1 MKTLLLLITLLVT
14 NTYVFAQNPEEDT
27 PTPSPVIEPDYY
39 DLACQDAE
47 VYIND
52 NGIHW
57 DRKRNALLDKNGI
70 IHIFLFENGNTI
82 KTGFPTTATEN
93 EKYQVHLYK
102 REGNDNTY
110 KLEISGSYLPSFN
123 IQNGANVEV
132 NLEVAKQSVKKNDF
146 SIVGPFTDNFTI
158 ILKEGSEAIVSTNIK
173 VSRTIHASIG
183 SGIIYSFLKDPSNI
197 RTLPMPN
204 GDTTLLADNPNG
216 QAYLTICAT
225 YYPWGRNSLFMT
237 SRLLDMR
244 SRLGIVV
251 GTSIGSSSSNFKNFQ
266 LGLQYDFAIGGSFI
280 IGGNLGKQQRI
291 QNINYKD
298 FEFGETVFTGGNL
311 DARMYSSW
319 TIRPFIGIQVDSR
332 IFGQLFRNP

>member
-1 MKTLLLLITLLVT
+1 MLFTLFVT
-14 NTYVFAQNPEEDT
+14 NVYVFAHDSEKGT
-27 PTPSPVIEPDYY
+27 TSKTVVEPDYY
-39 DLACQDAE
+39 NLAYQDAE
-47 VYIND
+47 TYINEQ
-52 NGIHW
+52 GIHR

-70 IHIFLFENGNTI
+70 IHIFVFEDGNTI
-82 KTGFPTTATEN
+82 ITGFPTTATES

-102 REGNDNTY
+102 RIDNDKTY

-123 IQNGANVEV
+123 IQNSND
-132 NLEVAKQSVKKNDF
+132 LEVGLLAAKSSVKKNDF
-146 SIVGPFTDNFTI
+146 SIIGPFTDNFAI
-158 ILKEGSEAIVSTNIK
+158 VIKEGSEAIVSTNIK
-173 VSRTIHASIG
+173 VSKTIHASIG
-183 SGIIYSFLKDPSNI
+183 SGIIYSFLKDPTNI
-197 RTLPMPN
+197 KILPLPN
-204 GDTTLLADNPNG
+204 GDTTLLADNPKG
-216 QAYLTICAT
+216 QAYLTVCAT

-251 GTSIGSSSSNFKNFQ
+251 GTSIGSSATNFKNFQ
-266 LGLQYDFAIGGSFI
+266 LGLQYDFAIGGSII

-311 DARMYSSW
+311 DARIYSTW
-319 TIRPFIGIQVDSR
+319 AFCPFVGIQVDSR